1 MSGKRASRNWR
12 LIAAALM
19 MVIAGAGCTASRG
32 IERGVTWVDP
42 GEQRI
47 VFTAAGF
54 KSSRPIRVKYT
65 DAWQTEE
72 YALFEAEGRQ
82 CEIIYA
88 EANRTFTVAL
98 DYQMPIEEMVPTW
111 NLNSRQNLVWGPLE
125 RIDRLFETWFYRT
138 YQISGRQRSCAGFM
152 VEWDQIYEDPQG
164 RPGKVLFGYFCGAE
178 AETLAD
184 EAVRTL
190 IRGISIG
197 NPEGLSERRNP
208 VDDTGGDKQTRLSAH
223 QDSKNPTAIAFARG
237 NGLSPKT
244 GNSSFPFM
252 FARYYSVSGGGKIP

>member
-1 MSGKRASRNWR
+1 MSRKRDCRTR
-12 LIAAALM
+12 PLIAAVWM

-32 IERGVTWVDP
+32 LMPSVTWVNL

-47 VFTAAGF
+47 VMADAGL
-54 KSSRPIRVKYT
+54 KSSREIRVKYT

-88 EANRTFTVAL
+88 EASRTFTVAL

-125 RIDRLFETWFYRT
+125 RIDRPFETWFYRT

-178 AETLAD
+178 TGTLAD

-190 IRGISIG
+190 IRGISIA
-197 NPEGLSERRNP
+197 NPDERSRNP
-208 VDDTGGDKQTRLSAH
+208 HPLLGNNFPSA
-223 QDSKNPTAIAFARG
+223 T
-237 NGLSPKT
+237 
-244 GNSSFPFM
+244 
-252 FARYYSVSGGGKIP
+252 